1 MCVCVCP
8 LLRIINNAVS
18 RQPYIYV
25 SLDVLPN
32 VTCKTII
39 AVRSPVVID
48 RNNIEDINAF
58 YHHLNLMTSTAG
70 P

>member
-1 MCVCVCP
+1 MNVCVCVCP

-39 AVRSPVVID
+39 ALRIPVVID
-48 RNNIEDINAF
+48 
-58 YHHLNLMTSTAG
+58 
-70 P
+70 